1 MFTNSCLFVTGL
13 SGVVCKIG
21 ALLSTV
27 LPVLII
33 LGVVYFVWGVV
44 MFVISDSE
52 EAKTKGKDKMIYG
65 IIGLAVIIGMWGLVG
80 IVIRTFG
87 INNMAPT
94 QMELQNLLPR

>member
-21 ALLSTV
+21 ALLSTI

-52 EAKTKGKDKMIYG
+52 EAKTKGKDSMIMG
-65 IIGLAVIIGMWGLVG
+65 IIGLAVILGMWGLVF
-80 IVIRTFG
+80 IVIRTFN
-87 INNMAPT
+87 IDDAAPT
-94 QMELQNLLPR
+94 RTELQNLLPR